1 MAKKSSNPADAFRK
15 QQRAKEVKKNK
26 EARQKVRETQTVK
39 RDTRDLE
46 ADIRHLK
53 TQTDP
58 ASKTRLAEVQKELDY
73 INQTKE
79 KFVAEHPEARDKVFR
94 PRGPPRQD
102 GEGGSSSGGGAGRGE
117 ELSHLY
123 DESGKLRDPKKS
135 VYYDPTYNPFGV
147 PPPGMPY
154 KERTPEVES
163 EEEDED
169 DEEEDSD
176 DEIIMPEGPPP
187 KPASDSD
194 DDSDDSDD
202 IPLPEGPPPPRAL
215 PPPIPTGPR
224 AGVIGAPPMP
234 FRPLPPRP
242 FFQQPSGMATPIGM
256 GGGNMPFPNSGP
268 SNFRPPVPRPP
279 PRMNVPH
286 NRPPATVQDPL
297 SDAPTQTYQGYRM
310 GQHAL
315 PPRPPTSGDVTAA
328 SDITAKPT
336 SSGLSKPPPEAATI
350 SAAPVLRDLRKEA
363 TVFVPRGV
371 KKRKG
376 PGGGPIN
383 AAPGAGEIDEDGDE
397 RKRISAGGGGLMGKL
412 EGVLGGVKPVPAVA
426 MTSGSGGGADDD
438 YQKFLDGL
446 SDLA

>member
-1 MAKKSSNPADAFRK
+1 MAKKTSNPADAFRK

-26 EARQKVRETQTVK
+26 EARAKVRETQTIK
-39 RDTRDLE
+39 RDTRELE

-53 TQTDP
+53 TQTDA

-73 INQTKE
+73 IIQTKE
-79 KFVAEHPEARDKVFR
+79 KYVSEHPEARDKVFR

-102 GEGGSSSGGGAGRGE
+102 GEGGGPSSGPGGRGE
-117 ELSHLY
+117 DLSHLY
-123 DESGKLRDPKKS
+123 DENGRLRDPKKS

-154 KERTPEVES
+154 RERTQEEES

-169 DEEEDSD
+169 DEEDSD
-176 DEIIMPEGPPP
+176 DEIVMPEGPPP
-187 KPASDSD
+187 KSASDSE

-215 PPPIPTGPR
+215 PPPVPTGPR
-224 AGVIGAPPMP
+224 AGVPMP
-234 FRPLPPRP
+234 
-242 FFQQPSGMATPIGM
+242 M
-256 GGGNMPFPNSGP
+256 GFP
-268 SNFRPPVPRPP
+268 PRPP
-279 PRMNVPH
+279 PFFPSSGMAMPMGMNMGGPSHFRPPIPRPHPPPGGRMNVPH
-286 NRPPATVQDPL
+286 NRPPANVQDPL

-310 GQHAL
+310 GQQHAL
-315 PPRPPTSGDVTAA
+315 PARPPAPGAISAA
-328 SDITAKPT
+328 PT
-336 SSGLSKPPPEAATI
+336 TVSAGPSKPPPEAATI

-397 RKRISAGGGGLMGKL
+397 RKNRTSGGGGLLGKL
-412 EGVLGGVKPVPAVA
+412 EGVLGGVKTAAPQ
-426 MTSGSGGGADDD
+426 SGGGADDD
-438 YQKFLDGL
+438 YQKFLEGL
-446 SDLA
+446 GDLA